1 MYVSRIKIIAES
13 SNELAKRVRDSLD
26 ELGYFIV
33 DSKEEVQVYFYP
45 IEEIIY
51 RVKKFST
58 KTPVIIGVTD
68 DGSYVIPLFKEKCG
82 GSFIAGIIADL
93 LGSQLVLT
101 SRTSQQGVYSIQEFA
116 WVNGLEIINREKIDE
131 LEKKL
136 LNSGKLKVYSNN
148 IDIHIVEGY
157 ELTRKEEDA
166 DIIIKT
172 DTEEED
178 KEIDDKRIIMK
189 PLSLVIA
196 LSYSKDTPKEAIYY
210 SIISTL
216 KSINILRSTVN
227 FIITSESKNGDKK
240 IQDIAKS
247 FNSTVIYVKE
257 KQPCEPSLDF
267 VNARVILKKTKR
279 AYGVL
284 TCLGVK

>member
-13 SNELAKRVRDSLD
+13 SNKLAKRVRNSLD

-101 SRTSQQGVYSIQEFA
+101 SRTSQQGIYSIQEFA

-136 LNSGKLKVYSNN
+136 LNSGKLKVYPNN
-148 IDIHIVEGY
+148 IDIHTVEGY
-157 ELTRKEEDA
+157 ELARKEEDA

>member
-13 SNELAKRVRDSLD
+13 SNELAMKVRNSLD

-33 DSKEEVQVYFYP
+33 DNKEEVQVYFYP

-82 GSFIAGIIADL
+82 GSFIAGMIADL
-93 LGSQLVLT
+93 LGSQLILT

-116 WVNGLEIINREKIDE
+116 WINGLEIINREKIDE

-136 LNSGKLKVYSNN
+136 LNSGKLKVYSN
-148 IDIHIVEGY
+148 IDIHTVEGY

-178 KEIDDKRIIMK
+178 KEIDDKKIIMK

-216 KSINILRSTVN
+216 KSINILRSNVN

>member
-1 MYVSRIKIIAES
+1 LYVSRIKIIAES
-13 SNELAKRVRDSLD
+13 SNELAKKVRNSLD

-33 DSKEEVQVYFYP
+33 DNKEEVQVYFYP

-82 GSFIAGIIADL
+82 GSFIAGMIADL
-93 LGSQLVLT
+93 LGSQLILT

-116 WVNGLEIINREKIDE
+116 WINGLEIINGEKIDE

-136 LNSGKLKVYSNN
+136 LNSGKLKVYSN
-148 IDIHIVEGY
+148 IDIHTVEGY

-178 KEIDDKRIIMK
+178 KEIGDKKIIMK

>member
-1 MYVSRIKIIAES
+1 LYVSRIKIIAES
-13 SNELAKRVRDSLD
+13 SNELAKKVRNSLD

-33 DSKEEVQVYFYP
+33 DNKEEVQVYFYP

-82 GSFIAGIIADL
+82 GSFIAGMIADL
-93 LGSQLVLT
+93 LGSQLILT

-116 WVNGLEIINREKIDE
+116 WINGLEIINREKIDE

-136 LNSGKLKVYSNN
+136 LNSGKLKVYSN
-148 IDIHIVEGY
+148 IDIHTVEGY

-178 KEIDDKRIIMK
+178 KEIGDKKIIMK

-240 IQDIAKS
+240 IQDVAKS

>member
-13 SNELAKRVRDSLD
+13 SNELAKRVRNSLD

-178 KEIDDKRIIMK
+178 EEIDDKRIIMK
-189 PLSLVIA
+189 PLSLVIG

>member
-1 MYVSRIKIIAES
+1 LYVSRIKIIAES
-13 SNELAKRVRDSLD
+13 SNELAKKVRNSLD

-33 DSKEEVQVYFYP
+33 DNKEEVQVYFYP

-82 GSFIAGIIADL
+82 GSFIAGMIADL
-93 LGSQLVLT
+93 LGSQLILT

-116 WVNGLEIINREKIDE
+116 WINGLEIINGEKIDE

-136 LNSGKLKVYSNN
+136 LTSGKLKVYSN
-148 IDIHIVEGY
+148 IDIHSVEGY

-178 KEIDDKRIIMK
+178 KEIGDKKIIMK

>member
-13 SNELAKRVRDSLD
+13 SNELAKRVRNSLD

-178 KEIDDKRIIMK
+178 EEIDDKRIIMK

>member
-1 MYVSRIKIIAES
+1 LYVSRIKIIAES
-13 SNELAKRVRDSLD
+13 SNELAKKVRNSLD

-33 DSKEEVQVYFYP
+33 DNKEEVQVYFYP

-82 GSFIAGIIADL
+82 GSFIAGMIADL
-93 LGSQLVLT
+93 LGSQLILT

-116 WVNGLEIINREKIDE
+116 WINGLEIINREKIDE

-136 LNSGKLKVYSNN
+136 LNSGKLKVYSN
-148 IDIHIVEGY
+148 IDIHTVEGY

-178 KEIDDKRIIMK
+178 KEIGDKKIIMK

-240 IQDIAKS
+240 IQDVAKS
-247 FNSTVIYVKE
+247 FSSTVIYVKE

>member
-13 SNELAKRVRDSLD
+13 SNELAKKVRNSLD

-33 DSKEEVQVYFYP
+33 DNKEEVQVYFYP

-68 DGSYVIPLFKEKCG
+68 DGSYVIPLFKENCG
-82 GSFIAGIIADL
+82 GSFIAGMIADL
-93 LGSQLVLT
+93 LGSQLILT

-116 WVNGLEIINREKIDE
+116 WINGLEIINREKIDE

-136 LNSGKLKVYSNN
+136 LNSGKLKVYSN
-148 IDIHIVEGY
+148 IDIHTVEGY

-178 KEIDDKRIIMK
+178 KEIDDKKIIMK

>member
-13 SNELAKRVRDSLD
+13 SNELAKKVRNSLD

-33 DSKEEVQVYFYP
+33 DNKEEVQVYFYP

-82 GSFIAGIIADL
+82 GSFIAGMIADL
-93 LGSQLVLT
+93 LGSQLILT

-116 WVNGLEIINREKIDE
+116 WINGLEIINGEKIDE

-136 LNSGKLKVYSNN
+136 LNSGKLKVYSN
-148 IDIHIVEGY
+148 IDIHTVEGY

-178 KEIDDKRIIMK
+178 KEIGDKKIIMK

>member
-13 SNELAKRVRDSLD
+13 SNELAKKVRNSLD

-33 DSKEEVQVYFYP
+33 DNKEEVQVYFYP

-82 GSFIAGIIADL
+82 GSFIAGMIADL
-93 LGSQLVLT
+93 LGSQLILT

-116 WVNGLEIINREKIDE
+116 WINGLEIINREKIDE

-136 LNSGKLKVYSNN
+136 LNSGKLKVYSN
-148 IDIHIVEGY
+148 IDIHTVEGY

-178 KEIDDKRIIMK
+178 KEIGDKKIIMK

-240 IQDIAKS
+240 IQDVAKS

>member
-1 MYVSRIKIIAES
+1 LYVSRIKIIAES
-13 SNELAKRVRDSLD
+13 SNELAKKVRNSLD

-33 DSKEEVQVYFYP
+33 DNKEEVQVYFYP

-68 DGSYVIPLFKEKCG
+68 DGSYVIPLLKEKCG
-82 GSFIAGIIADL
+82 GSFISGMIADL
-93 LGSQLVLT
+93 LGSQVILT

-116 WVNGLEIINREKIDE
+116 WINGLEIINREKIDE

-136 LNSGKLKVYSNN
+136 LNSGKLKVYSN
-148 IDIHIVEGY
+148 IDIHTVEGY

-178 KEIDDKRIIMK
+178 KEIGDKKIIMK

>member
-13 SNELAKRVRDSLD
+13 SNELAKKVRNSLD

-33 DSKEEVQVYFYP
+33 DTHEEVQVYFYP

-51 RVKKFST
+51 SVKKFST

-82 GSFIAGIIADL
+82 GSFIAGMIADL
-93 LGSQLVLT
+93 LGSQLILT

-116 WVNGLEIINREKIDE
+116 WINGLEIINREKIDE

-136 LNSGKLKVYSNN
+136 LNSGKLKVYSN
-148 IDIHIVEGY
+148 IDIHTVEGY

-166 DIIIKT
+166 DIVIKT

-178 KEIDDKRIIMK
+178 KEINSKKIIMK

-216 KSINILRSTVN
+216 KSINILRNTVN

-267 VNARVILKKTKR
+267 VNARVILKKTRR

>member
-13 SNELAKRVRDSLD
+13 SNELAKKVRNSLD

-33 DSKEEVQVYFYP
+33 DNKEEVQVYFYP

-82 GSFIAGIIADL
+82 GSFIAGMIADL
-93 LGSQLVLT
+93 LGSQLILT

-116 WVNGLEIINREKIDE
+116 WINGLEIINGEKIDE

-136 LNSGKLKVYSNN
+136 LNSGKLKVYSN
-148 IDIHIVEGY
+148 IDIHTVEGY

-178 KEIDDKRIIMK
+178 KEIDDKKIIMK

-196 LSYSKDTPKEAIYY
+196 LSYSKDIPKEAIYY

-240 IQDIAKS
+240 IQDVAKS

>member
-1 MYVSRIKIIAES
+1 
-13 SNELAKRVRDSLD
+13 D
-26 ELGYFIV
+26 
-33 DSKEEVQVYFYP
+33 
-45 IEEIIY
+45 
-51 RVKKFST
+51 KK
-58 KTPVIIGVTD
+58 
-68 DGSYVIPLFKEKCG
+68 
-82 GSFIAGIIADL
+82 
-93 LGSQLVLT
+93 
-101 SRTSQQGVYSIQEFA
+101 
-116 WVNGLEIINREKIDE
+116 
-131 LEKKL
+131 
-136 LNSGKLKVYSNN
+136 
-148 IDIHIVEGY
+148 
-157 ELTRKEEDA
+157 
-166 DIIIKT
+166 
-172 DTEEED
+172 
-178 KEIDDKRIIMK
+178 IIMK

-284 TCLGVK
+284 TCLGIK

>member
-1 MYVSRIKIIAES
+1 LYVSRIKIIAES
-13 SNELAKRVRDSLD
+13 SNELAKKVRNSLD

-33 DSKEEVQVYFYP
+33 DNKEEVQVYFYP

-82 GSFIAGIIADL
+82 GSFISGMIADL
-93 LGSQLVLT
+93 LGSQLILT
-101 SRTSQQGVYSIQEFA
+101 SRTSQLGVYSIQEFA
-116 WVNGLEIINREKIDE
+116 WINGLEIINGEKIDE

-136 LNSGKLKVYSNN
+136 LNSGKLKVYSN
-148 IDIHIVEGY
+148 IDIHTVEGY

-178 KEIDDKRIIMK
+178 KEIGNKKIIMK